1 MQAWDETAKTIRAA
15 NRIMQAA
22 GSVSDPRIHDRPG
35 RYTDKFRVQAADGP
49 AATVTGTTDVQSG
62 AQLIAD
68 PTVNRPPRAGTMGV
82 QQWNEPGKTVIGSA
96 DVHASA
102 AAVAD
107 PRPVPAD
114 NEQGIWMIIAQDG
127 TWHRPLTTYELAM
140 LQSFPQFLPDGRP
153 FQLEGCSDAKAR
165 EYIGNA
171 VPRDAAEEMGNV
183 VLLAGAEADAGIN
196 FL

>member
-1 MQAWDETAKTIRAA
+1 MQ
-15 NRIMQAA
+15 N
-22 GSVSDPRIHDRPG
+22 
-35 RYTDKFRVQAADGP
+35 
-49 AATVTGTTDVQSG
+49 G

-68 PTVNRPPRAGTMGV
+68 PYVKGSPRAGTLGV
-82 QQWNEPGKTVIGSA
+82 QEWDTPGKTVIGSA

-107 PRPVPAD
+107 PRPIPEEDERGV
-114 NEQGIWMIIAQDG
+114 WIIRALDG

-140 LQSFPQFLPDGRP
+140 LQSFPRYLPDGRP

-171 VPRDAAEEMGNV
+171 VPRDAAEHMGNV
-183 VLLAGAEADAGIN
+183 ILLAAAEAEAGIEFTLSWN
-196 FL
+196 AVWVAPEAEQQPALVH